1 MTFLSPVLAA
11 ACLAAVVFP
20 QDPVP
25 APKPSGIPECTSPSQ
40 KTASGLE
47 YCVLQKGRDE
57 APPTADDTVTVHYT
71 GWLTNGKQFDS
82 SRTGGEP
89 ATFPL
94 GGVIRGWTEGLQL
107 MTPGARFKFTIPS
120 ELGYGAEGAGADI
133 PPNSTLVFD
142 VELLSVKRMPP
153 KPKFPAS
160 NEKARKG
167 TLASGIAYEYLAEGK
182 GEKAGPKDGLSF
194 RYALFTADGQLLD
207 CTETS
212 SRNIGG
218 TREAMP
224 IPFLKEVADVVCM
237 GDSMRLSVPQS
248 VWPNAKKDTVWVLTM
263 TAIGKVPEFKAS
275 APDKLT
281 KTQSGLMY
289 EVLKQGAGKKPA
301 GPTSTVKVHY
311 TGWLQDGTMF
321 DSSHARGEPAEFPL
335 NRVIKGWTEGVQLM
349 SEGSVFQFTIPGEL
363 AYGSRGSPPKI
374 PANATLVFLIELIE
388 VK

>member
-1 MTFLSPVLAA
+1 MTSLATLLAA
-11 ACLAAVVFP
+11 AGLTVAAFA

-25 APKPSGIPECTSPSQ
+25 APNKTGIPECTSPST

-47 YCVLQKGRDE
+47 YCVLAKGGDE

-82 SRTGGEP
+82 SRGGQP

-107 MTPGARFKFTIPS
+107 MTPGARFKFTIPA

-142 VELLSVKRMPP
+142 VELLGVKRMPP
-153 KPKFPAS
+153 KPKMPAS
-160 NEKARKG
+160 NEKAKKG
-167 TLASGIAYEYLAEGK
+167 ELKSGIAYEYLVEGA
-182 GEKAGPKDGLSF
+182 GESAGPKDGLSF
-194 RYALFTADGQLLD
+194 RYALFAADGQLLD

-212 SRNIGG
+212 GRNIGG
-218 TREAMP
+218 TRDAMP
-224 IPFLKEVADVVCM
+224 IPFLKEVAEVVKV
-237 GDSMRLSVPQS
+237 GDSLRLTVPQS
-248 VWPNAKKDTVWVLTM
+248 VWPNAKMDTVWVLTV
-263 TAIGKVPEFKAS
+263 AGLGKVPEYKAS
-275 APDKLT
+275 AADKLT

-289 EVLKQGAGKKPA
+289 EVVKQGTGKKPT

-311 TGWLQDGTMF
+311 TGWLQDGTVF
-321 DSSHARGEPAEFPL
+321 DSSHARSEPAEFPL

-349 SEGSVFQFTIPGEL
+349 NEGSVYQFTIPGEL